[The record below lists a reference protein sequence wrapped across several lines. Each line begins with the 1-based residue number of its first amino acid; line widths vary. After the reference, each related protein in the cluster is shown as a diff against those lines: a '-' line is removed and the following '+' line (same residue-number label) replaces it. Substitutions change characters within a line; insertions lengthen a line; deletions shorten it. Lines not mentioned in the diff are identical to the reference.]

1 MFQPG
6 NQFRSNPCKPD
17 TDAGWLRRAE
27 PGFGS
32 LSTDLAAEADF
43 ADMATEGVA
52 VHITQPRTGDHTTNE
67 TLARHIEH
75 MADAAARLQPEVK
88 PEGNGY
94 HCASDS
100 IVIGDGRALE
110 EIPKGEP
117 FRIRLLRARIK
128 NRLEGSG
135 RLLHQCNYDPSHW
148 QILKRAK
155 T

>member
-1 MFQPG
+1 M
-6 NQFRSNPCKPD
+6 
-17 TDAGWLRRAE
+17 
-27 PGFGS
+27 
-32 LSTDLAAEADF
+32 STDLAAEADV

-52 VHITQPRTGDHTTNE
+52 VHINRPRTGDHTTNE
-67 TLARHIEH
+67 TLACHIEH
-75 MADAAARLQPEVK
+75 MADAAARLQPDVK

-94 HCASDS
+94 HCTSGS

-110 EIPKGEP
+110 EFPKGTP
-117 FRIRLLRARIK
+117 YRIRLHRAGIK

-135 RLLHQCNYDPSHW
+135 GLLHQCNYDPGHW